1 MRFELSR
8 AKTVMKE
15 EDEEENA
22 SNILCMGNDIRV
34 GSQPLNVFYEV
45 IATSR
50 R

>member
-1 MRFELSR
+1 MRFGLSR
-8 AKTVMKE
+8 AKTVMKD
-15 EDEEENA
+15 EDDGEGNA

-45 IATSR
+45 IATR